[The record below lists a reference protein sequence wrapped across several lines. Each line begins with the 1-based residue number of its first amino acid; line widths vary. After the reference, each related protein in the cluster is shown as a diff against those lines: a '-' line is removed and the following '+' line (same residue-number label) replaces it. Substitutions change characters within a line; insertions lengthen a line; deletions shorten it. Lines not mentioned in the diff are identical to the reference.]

1 MSRADIFAA
10 FRKAKPGIF
19 DDAAKISILD
29 GICDDFGVPRDDP
42 KADVFAVCLA
52 EVLHHEGGFVDHP
65 RDPGGMTNLGI
76 TRKTWEDW
84 TGKPASEADMRGLTV
99 AKVTPLYRANYWDKV
114 AGDDLHPA
122 LALCVFD
129 FAVNASPARAA
140 RYLQTM
146 LGVTRDGIVGPATVE
161 AARGFVA
168 TVGAGEAVRRF
179 QQSRRNYYKQLGTF
193 DTFGRGWLRRVDAV
207 ETAALKLT

>member
-1 MSRADIFAA
+1 MTRADIFAA

-29 GICDDFGVPRDDP
+29 GICDDFGVPRDEVV
-42 KADVFAVCLA
+42 ADAFTTCLA
-52 EVLHHEGGFVDHP
+52 EVLRHEGGFVDHP
-65 RDPGGMTNLGI
+65 RDPGGMTNLGV
-76 TRKTWEDW
+76 TRKTWEAW

-114 AGDDLHPA
+114 ACDDLHPA
-122 LALCVFD
+122 LAMCVFD
-129 FAVNASPARAA
+129 FAVNAGPSRSA
-140 RYLQTM
+140 RYLQSM
-146 LGVTRDGIVGPATVE
+146 MGITRDGIVGPATVE

-207 ETAALKLT
+207 ESAALKLA